1 MQQIASSVT
10 LLIYVNLAF
19 HKVCKAL
26 HINENNIGLHFH
38 TKRDYWTANLGKW
51 YVAS

>member
-1 MQQIASSVT
+1 MQQITSSVT
-10 LLIYVNLAF
+10 LLIHINLEL

-26 HINENNIGLHFH
+26 HIIENNIGLHFH
-38 TKRDYWTANLGKW
+38 TKMDYWTSNLDKW